1 MERRFFSIKT
11 TESLLLKYIDILISF
26 YFLIYY
32 LSVSAWLPFY
42 NLYLKDL
49 GFSGT
54 QIGLIA
60 GVFQAA
66 SFFVIPVWGIFSDRK
81 GVRAALFLA
90 LFMSTLLIF
99 GFRFVHPFYA
109 ILGYM
114 LVLAFFH
121 HPIGSLFD
129 SLSIHHT
136 QQGTRLSFGAM
147 RVWGS
152 IGWAVGSTIMG
163 RYLISHKL
171 AAIFP
176 AASIFY
182 LITLLSLLGLGSADT
197 KEHQERNFA
206 VRHVAEVFGKKKI
219 FRLLLLLA
227 LYGVG
232 ISPLY
237 VFINL
242 YYRDI
247 GASNNLIGV
256 AFAVQAMSE
265 VPFFFFGRRLLARLG
280 TARLLKG
287 VFIVAILRLLAYGI
301 ISDPVTAVVVGL
313 AQGATL
319 SLFWVGIVD
328 YMHRLIP
335 VSWRATGQALI
346 WAFHLG
352 AGVTIG
358 NVLIG
363 RLSDLIRMQHVMML
377 GAGFTLFVFALFIIY
392 FRVYAEDK
400 PERKNL
406 SHNAEKA

>member
-1 MERRFFSIKT
+1 
-11 TESLLLKYIDILISF
+11 LLKFKDMLVSF
-26 YFLIYY
+26 YFLIFY
-32 LSVSAWLPFY
+32 LSLSAWLPFY

-54 QIGLIA
+54 QVGIIA

-81 GVRAALFLA
+81 GVRAALYIA
-90 LFMSTLLIF
+90 VSMSTLLIF

-114 LVLAFFH
+114 LILAFFH

-136 QQGTRLSFGAM
+136 QQGSRLSYGAM

-152 IGWAVGSTIMG
+152 VGWAIGSTIMG

-182 LITLLSLLGLGSADT
+182 LITLLSIFALGSADT
-197 KEHQERNFA
+197 KEHQEHDFA
-206 VRHVAEVFGKKKI
+206 FRHIAAVFGKKKI
-219 FRLLLLLA
+219 FFLLILLT
-227 LYGVG
+227 LYGIG

-247 GASNNLIGV
+247 GAGNNIIGI

-265 VPFFFFGRRLLARLG
+265 IPFFLYGRRLVARFG
-280 TARLLKG
+280 TARLLTS
-287 VFIVAILRLLAYGI
+287 VLVVAILRLLAYGF
-301 ISDPVTAVVVGL
+301 ISDPRTAVLVGM

-319 SLFWVGIVD
+319 SLFWVGVID
-328 YMHRLIP
+328 YLHRLIP
-335 VSWRATGQALI
+335 VSWRSTGQSLI

-358 NVLIG
+358 NVVIG
-363 RLSDLIRMQHVMML
+363 RLSDLIHMQHVMML
-377 GAGFTLFVFALFIIY
+377 AAGFTLFVFALFIIY
-392 FRVYAEDK
+392 FKIYDAEQPDSPMASDVSLDAVK
-400 PERKNL
+400 P
-406 SHNAEKA
+406 